1 MWLICCCEVVKK
13 IKFSATERITTS
25 TSSPKSHIS
34 LNTLI
39 CQYLSSEGM
48 KTVIIWYFLRIY
60 QINPN
65 KRSRKLCFFLPQK
78 GRRALLVIMCF
89 PSLKLSHLHS
99 CPQLQIGKIGKYENA
114 FDNVTRNPNP
124 MSLIPFTD
132 TTDEMWNFTFKAQ
145 MLNFHT
151 FDIEH
156 ICFFLAF

>member
-1 MWLICCCEVVKK
+1 
-13 IKFSATERITTS
+13 
-25 TSSPKSHIS
+25 
-34 LNTLI
+34 
-39 CQYLSSEGM
+39 M

-156 ICFFLAF
+156 ICFCRFWIMEIININLVPTSKKDGNGFFQQNANGR